1 MGDLPRSIRRPFNWG
16 VSNIAG
22 DVMMICPWHLYN
34 NMALL
39 TINTTGVK
47 VLHLHEEHIDEII
60 ELMNKEGWY
69 YYDHNELKKYLDLN
83 QDCFTLFKDG
93 RIIGSIFTT
102 NYGNQVWIGNIIV
115 AKEAR
120 GIGLAA
126 KLIRIV
132 INYLRQNKHVLT
144 FRLGSVPLAIGLYK
158 KMGFHAESFTTSQ
171 EAELPLNTEYEEI
184 NLGENTQAERL
195 SAHDLQAICEIDERY
210 FKSKRMHFLMNIYND
225 SIKESCF
232 CLKDQG
238 KVVGFLMLRRRKASK
253 DEGHF
258 AEGPDYVYRL
268 GPSCILPECGING
281 FKALFRKAILAV
293 NEEVH
298 QLGGSARMY
307 AVFPKNAPK
316 EEIYEDT
323 RELAKAMGMDANMNL
338 DNIFDEHNHI
348 FRAQKSLKNEEQW
361 KYMESLGFHQE
372 YFEQVMSYTPG
383 EAVNTRPAQ
392 RKAEETRADPE
403 GIFAS
408 ATPGDKA

>member
-1 MGDLPRSIRRPFNWG
+1 M
-16 VSNIAG
+16 
-22 DVMMICPWHLYN
+22 
-34 NMALL
+34 
-39 TINTTGVK
+39 K
-47 VLHLHEEHIDEII
+47 VLHLHEKHIDEII

-69 YYDHNELKKYLDLN
+69 YYDHNELKRYLDLN
-83 QDCFTLFKDG
+83 QDCFTLLKDG

-102 NYGNQVWIGNIIV
+102 NYGNQAWIGNIIV

-120 GIGLAA
+120 GMGLAA
-126 KLIRIV
+126 KLIRVV
-132 INYLRQNKHVLT
+132 IDYLHENKHVLT

-158 KMGFHAESFTTSQ
+158 KVGFHAEAFTTSQ
-171 EAELPLNTEYEEI
+171 EAELPLKAEYEAM
-184 NLGENTQAERL
+184 NLGENIQVKRL
-195 SAHDLQAICEIDERY
+195 DAHDLEAIGEIDERY
-210 FKSKRMHFLMNIYND
+210 FKSKRLQFLMNVHND

-238 KVVGFLMLRRRKASK
+238 KVVGFLMLRRRQASK
-253 DEGHF
+253 DEIRF
-258 AEGPDYVYRL
+258 AEGPDYAYRL
-268 GPSCILPECGING
+268 GPSCVLPEYGING
-281 FKALFRKAILAV
+281 FKALFQEAIRAV
-293 NEEVH
+293 NKEVH

-307 AVFPKNAPK
+307 AVFPKNADK

-338 DNIFDEHNHI
+338 DRVFDEHDHI
-348 FRAQKSLKNEEQW
+348 FGARKSTKNEKQW
-361 KYMESLGFHQE
+361 KYMENLGFHQE

-383 EAVNTRPAQ
+383 EAVNTQPAQ

>member
-1 MGDLPRSIRRPFNWG
+1 
-16 VSNIAG
+16 
-22 DVMMICPWHLYN
+22 
-34 NMALL
+34 MAEIV
-39 TINTTGVK
+39 INTPGVK
-47 VLHLHEEHIDEII
+47 ALGLHEEHIDGII

-69 YYDHNELKKYLDLN
+69 YYDHHELKRYLTLN
-83 QDCFTLFKDG
+83 QDCFTLLKDG
-93 RIIGSIFTT
+93 RIVGSIFTT
-102 NYGNQVWIGNIIV
+102 NYGNQAWIGNIIV

-120 GIGLAA
+120 GMGLAA
-126 KLIRIV
+126 KLIRGV
-132 INYLRQNKHVLT
+132 MDYLRENKHVLT

-158 KMGFHAESFTTSQ
+158 KVGFHAEAFTTSQ
-171 EAELPLNTEYEEI
+171 ETELPLKAEYEEM
-184 NLGENTQAERL
+184 NLSENTQVERL
-195 SAHDLQAICEIDERY
+195 NAHDLEAIGEIDERY
-210 FKSKRMHFLMNIYND
+210 FKSKRLQFLMNIYID

-238 KVVGFLMLRRRKASK
+238 KVVGFLMLRRRQASK

-258 AEGPDYVYRL
+258 AEGPDYAYRL
-268 GPSCILPECGING
+268 GPSCVLPEYGING
-281 FKALFRKAILAV
+281 FKALFQEAIRAV

-307 AVFPKNAPK
+307 AVFPKNANK

-338 DNIFDEHNHI
+338 DSVFDEHDHI
-348 FRAQKSLKNEEQW
+348 FGAQKSTKNEEQW
-361 KYMESLGFHQE
+361 KYMESLGFRQE

-383 EAVNTRPAQ
+383 KAVNTQPAQ
-392 RKAEETRADPE
+392 KNAEETRADPE